1 MERRGSSPS
10 TAAEVAPEETSPAAK
25 SFKTIHLRPLMKERE
40 DLFRRMIEVDYDI
53 WVLEFL
59 RVWTV

>member
-1 MERRGSSPS
+1 
-10 TAAEVAPEETSPAAK
+10 
-25 SFKTIHLRPLMKERE
+25 MKERE